1 MAKPS
6 RSKVVIDVSM
16 SLDGFIAGA
25 DASVAQPLGLGGDR
39 LFTWFSDGDTPS
51 RWYPEFK
58 MSAISAGLFDEFAD
72 RVGAVVAGRRTYEVS
87 DAWGGEGP
95 QRGIPLFVVTHQ
107 PPKEVPRGDPPY
119 TFVMGGVESAVAKA
133 RAAAGGKEVSLMGST
148 VVQQCLRAGLLDEIT
163 IHLVP
168 VLLFRGVRLF
178 GGLESERAA
187 NLELVRAVDAPGV
200 THLTYRI
207 VK

>member
-1 MAKPS
+1 MANPS

-16 SLDGFIAGA
+16 SLDGFIAGV
-25 DASVAQPLGLGGDR
+25 DDSVAQPLGSGGDR
-39 LFTWFSDGDTPS
+39 LFEWFSDGDTPS

-95 QRGIPLFVVTHQ
+95 QHGIPLFVVTHQ
-107 PPKEVPRGDPPY
+107 PPTEVPSGDPPY
-119 TFVMGGVESAVAKA
+119 TFVTDGVESAVEKA
-133 RAAAGGKEVSLMGST
+133 RAAAAGKEVSLMGST

-168 VLLFRGVRLF
+168 VLLVRGVSLF
-178 GGLESERAA
+178 GGLAA
-187 NLELVRAVDAPGV
+187 ENARDLELVRAVDAPGV
-200 THLTYRI
+200 THLTYRV

>member
-1 MAKPS
+1 MRSGRGRQVAKPS

-72 RVGAVVAGRRTYEVS
+72 RVGAVVAGRRTYDVS
-87 DAWGGEGP
+87 DAWAGQGP
-95 QRGIPLFVVTHQ
+95 QPGIPLFVLTHQ
-107 PPKEVPRGDPPY
+107 PPNEVPRGDPPY

-168 VLLFRGVRLF
+168 VLLFRGVGLF
-178 GGLESERAA
+178 GGLESEKAA
-187 NLELVRAVDAPGV
+187 NLALV
-200 THLTYRI
+200 
-207 VK
+207 